1 MACLAQTQEL
11 ETPEPKIELSLEAQV
26 FLSFKHRTPNR
37 YKLLDTMIRAN
48 IELDQQLTDKTIYLS
63 EKAKKI
69 FKTVILKLLRGE
81 TVTLNHKYL
90 SKATLCKSDQNWNIL
105 KELFKIFDI
114 NYHRL
119 FKLNGRFIERTYHV
133 QLHPAIIREL
143 RDAELSNSE
152 FYPEFF
158 RRTNTNRNNFNKVKD
173 IDLES
178 NFSENSKVENI
189 TTSEL
194 VEIEKEEAVGNE
206 RDCFDLDTQQKPVP
220 IGIQRKYRI
229 PNKRKK
235 PTNSE
240 KKAKVIYFNQYKE
253 PENLAYHYPLNNED
267 CTKLQS
273 KSGRPFCLTAT
284 NEILL
289 DMSKR
294 VYRTFKSKARFMSY
308 FGKCLAGEMRDAVK
322 TDNVNFKIKANLT
335 EEDKQQRIQESFLSE
350 VEQQAITSV
359 CPENQLKARLANVL
373 EKTKAYELLLH
384 FRRLEVTRDV
394 MQIYLTDSV
403 ELTTFEKSVVL
414 RHAQSIYSTK
424 EFSIRGLEYI
434 IDNSG
439 IGKFAS
445 KPVVQAKQPSA
456 DIPTGIWGEIRK
468 ELIVT
473 YGAAVDRNWFSKLT
487 ANVDEVASTI
497 ELKYPSQFVADW
509 ISTNYEDT
517 IKAVVAGFGMNFK
530 GKTRQTLKLQ
540 E

>member
-1 MACLAQTQEL
+1 VTLQLQQIWEQEA
-11 ETPEPKIELSLEAQV
+11 PEAKIELSLEAQV

-81 TVTLNHKYL
+81 TVTINHKYL

-119 FKLNGRFIERTYHV
+119 FKLNGRFIERIYHV

-178 NFSENSKVENI
+178 NFSENSKVGNI
-189 TTSEL
+189 AISE
-194 VEIEKEEAVGNE
+194 VEEIKQEVVGNE
-206 RDCFDLDTQQKPVP
+206 RDYSNLDTKHKLVP
-220 IGIQRKYRI
+220 IGLQSKYRI

-240 KKAKVIYFNQYKE
+240 KKAKVFYFSQYKE
-253 PENLAYHYPLNNED
+253 PKDLAYHYPLNNED
-267 CTKLQS
+267 CAKLQS
-273 KSGRPFCLTAT
+273 KSGRLFCLTAM

-294 VYRTFKSKARFMSY
+294 VDRTFESKAQFISY
-308 FGKCLAGEMRDAVK
+308 FGKCLGGEKRDAVK
-322 TDNVNFKIKANLT
+322 TDNVNFRIRANIT
-335 EEDKQQRIQESFLSE
+335 EEERQHAKRESFLSRAE
-350 VEQQAITSV
+350 CKAHNLENRITDGFQKLSV
-359 CPENQLKARLANVL
+359 LGML
-373 EKTKAYELLLH
+373 EK
-384 FRRLEVTRDV
+384 
-394 MQIYLTDSV
+394 
-403 ELTTFEKSVVL
+403 
-414 RHAQSIYSTK
+414 
-424 EFSIRGLEYI
+424 I
-434 IDNSG
+434 IN
-439 IGKFAS
+439 
-445 KPVVQAKQPSA
+445 
-456 DIPTGIWGEIRK
+456 
-468 ELIVT
+468 
-473 YGAAVDRNWFSKLT
+473 
-487 ANVDEVASTI
+487 
-497 ELKYPSQFVADW
+497 
-509 ISTNYEDT
+509 
-517 IKAVVAGFGMNFK
+517 
-530 GKTRQTLKLQ
+530 
-540 E
+540 